1 MNRYLIAGLLTQVEA
16 ECARLER
23 LGEAYATDRQG
34 EPEVLIKIPPEVMRR
49 EQETYSYLAPD
60 EVAYMVTGSVFYHR
74 AVLFNALLLH
84 SSAIEVDGRGYCFSA
99 NSGTGKSTHTGL
111 WQKYLGEQRVHII
124 NDDKPLLR
132 RFGSEFYVCGTPWS
146 GKTDLNRNVQVPL
159 KAIVFIRR
167 GTENAVRTLSAAEA
181 VPLLYAQTVKPKAP
195 ELMAAMLATAD
206 ELLRAV
212 PVLELTCNMSREAV
226 EVSYEALSKL
236 P

>member
-1 MNRYLIAGLLTQVEA
+1 MNKYLIAGLLTQVEA

-23 LGEAYATDRQG
+23 LGQTYITDRQG
-34 EPEVLIKIPPEVMRR
+34 EPDIFIKIPPEVMRR

-74 AVLFNALLLH
+74 AVLFHALLLH

-99 NSGTGKSTHTGL
+99 NSGTGKSTHTAL
-111 WQKYLGEQRVHII
+111 WQKYLGTKRVRII

-132 RFGSEFYVCGTPWS
+132 RLGTDFYVCGTPWS

-159 KAIVFIRR
+159 KGIVFIRR
-167 GTENAVRTLSAAEA
+167 GTENTVRKLSAAEA
-181 VPLLYAQTVKPKAP
+181 VPLLYEQTAKPKSP
-195 ELMAAMLATAD
+195 ELMSAMLATAD
-206 ELLRAV
+206 ELLRTV
-212 PVLELTCNMSREAV
+212 PVLQLTCDMSREAV
-226 EVSYEALSKL
+226 EVSYKALSEL